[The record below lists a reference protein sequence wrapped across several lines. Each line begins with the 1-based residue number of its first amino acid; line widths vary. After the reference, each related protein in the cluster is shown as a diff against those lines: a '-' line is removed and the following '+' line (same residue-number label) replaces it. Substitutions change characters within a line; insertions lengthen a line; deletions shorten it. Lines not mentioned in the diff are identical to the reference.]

1 MKKLISFLPHLCIAC
16 ALTLVTVN
24 IFNGF
29 NPRMGFL
36 QGTPYLVLVIC
47 SAVVSILTAFL
58 AIAKKGKYQSR

>member
-1 MKKLISFLPHLCIAC
+1 MKIFKRFLPHLCISFSL
-16 ALTLVTVN
+16 ALIAVN
-24 IFNGF
+24 VFNGF

-36 QGTPYLVLVIC
+36 EGSHYLVLVIC